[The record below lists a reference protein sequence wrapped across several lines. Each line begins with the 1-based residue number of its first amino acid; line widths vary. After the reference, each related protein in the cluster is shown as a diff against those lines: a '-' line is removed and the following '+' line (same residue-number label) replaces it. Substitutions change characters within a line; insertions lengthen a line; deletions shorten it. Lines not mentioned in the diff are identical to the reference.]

1 MEETGQLRD
10 RLESF
15 LAARGIRGDVVD
27 IKPLVGGFSQIT
39 HRFTVSDNG
48 WRRHYVLRS
57 DRPGGA
63 QLTTTDRALEFR
75 VIKALNDV
83 GAPVPQAHWAD
94 IEGAELGTPA
104 MISDFVAGPNMLHA
118 ARTAQQPMEELAALA
133 AGAAAQIHS
142 VDTSGFPAEIG
153 TAGGDWDSYIDIQIQ
168 EWRDLEARQAEPMP
182 VLRYLA
188 SWLDLHRPEPV
199 PLCLVHGEFS
209 TANLMLDPA
218 GGVSVID
225 WEFAHIGD
233 PRMDFGWCVQRGG
246 KEPPNVLGD
255 HLDLVCRRY
264 RELTGMSE
272 SAMNPATVSYF
283 AILSGWRAFGAVLDG
298 IARFANGENNLLLS
312 AYLVSPWSLAC
323 HEWLRITEAL
333 GSAESAGS
341 AASESGAR
349 PVVASAGDR
358 S

>member
-1 MEETGQLRD
+1 MEETGQLQD
-10 RLESF
+10 RLGRF
-15 LAARGIRGDVVD
+15 LAARGVRGDVQD
-27 IKPLVGGFSQIT
+27 ITPIVGGFSQIT
-39 HRFTVSDNG
+39 HRFTVSDRNMQH
-48 WRRHYVLRS
+48 RYVLRC

-75 VIKALNDV
+75 VIKALNSV
-83 GAPVPQAHWAD
+83 GAPVPKVHWAD
-94 IEGAELGTPA
+94 TNGAELGTPA
-104 MISDFVAGPNMLHA
+104 MISDFVEGPNLLQA
-118 ARTAQQPMEELAALA
+118 ARSGHLPMAELADLA
-133 AGAAAQIHS
+133 TGAAAQIHR
-142 VDTSGFPAEIG
+142 VDTAGFPAEIG
-153 TAGGDWDSYIDIQIQ
+153 TAGGDWGHYIDTQIQ
-168 EWRDLEARQAEPMP
+168 AWRDLAARLAEPMP

-199 PLCLVHGEFS
+199 PLCLVHGEYS
-209 TANLMLDPA
+209 TANLMLDPTGA
-218 GGVSVID
+218 VSVID

-233 PRMDFGWCVQRGG
+233 PRMDFGWCIQRGG

-298 IARFANGENNLLLS
+298 ISRFANGESNLLLS

-323 HEWLRITEAL
+323 GEWLRITEAL
-333 GSAESAGS
+333 ESAPRDEHS
-341 AASESGAR
+341 RAVA
-349 PVVASAGDR
+349 ASAGER
-358 S
+358 P